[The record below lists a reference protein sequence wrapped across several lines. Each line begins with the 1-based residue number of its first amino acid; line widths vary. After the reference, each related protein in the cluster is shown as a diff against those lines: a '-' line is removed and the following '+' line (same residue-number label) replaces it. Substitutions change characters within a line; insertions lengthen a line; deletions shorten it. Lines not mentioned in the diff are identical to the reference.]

1 MQKALS
7 SYGLH
12 YSEMHTKKFF
22 FIVEIGIN
30 HNGDMELLEEMASE
44 GRYTF
49 ISTGMST
56 WEEADAAVDVFR
68 CHGCL
73 FELLH
78 CNSTYPMAVE
88 DANLLLIA
96 EIRNRYNVPTGFS
109 SHETG
114 DVATIGAVLVTTDP
128 GGTNAII

>member
-12 YSEMHTKKFF
+12 YSEMHTKKVF

-56 WEEADAAVDVFR
+56 WEEVDAAVAVFR
-68 CHGCL
+68 RHGCS

-88 DANLLLIA
+88 DANLLLIP

-128 GGTNAII
+128 GGTNAIT